1 MKILVIDTTSNALDL
16 CMRWQLSGHDVRWFD
31 RNRDDGMPRR
41 AGEGIVEKIRNFD
54 DLRKKW
60 IGWADMIYVPDNTYY
75 IDMLE
80 PYRKLGYP
88 IFGCNLAARDLELDR
103 EAGQKSMA
111 DAGMN
116 IIEGKTFHDYDSAI
130 AYVKKMGIAMVSK
143 PSGDA
148 SKALSYVS
156 NNAADLVFMLSRWG
170 KNEKYRSEAK
180 EHGFII
186 QEKKTGIEMAVG
198 GWFGSGGW
206 SRHFVENWEYK
217 KLMNG
222 DLSVNTGEMGSLAR
236 YVKSS
241 KLATQV
247 LLPITP
253 LLEKIGYVG
262 YVDNNCIIDDK
273 GQPWPLEWTM
283 RDGWPMR
290 HNLNAL
296 HEGDQAQWMLDL
308 INGKDTLKVKEGV
321 VSISVVMAIPDF
333 PYSKLTNREVSGIPI
348 YNATDMEHIH
358 LSEVM
363 LSENVPTQVGDKVV
377 NLPGYVSSGDY
388 LLVATGIGETIS
400 GARRSAYSA
409 IKKVKVP
416 NSPFYRTDIGA
427 GRMVKQLPQ
436 LHKMGYAK
444 GLVM

>member
-1 MKILVIDTTSNALDL
+1 
-16 CMRWQLSGHDVRWFD
+16 MRWQLSGHEVKWFD
-31 RNRDDGMPRR
+31 RKREDGTPRR
-41 AGEGIVEKIRNFD
+41 AGEGIVDKIKNFD

-60 IGWADMIYVPDNTYY
+60 IGWADMIYIPDNVAY

-88 IFGCNLAARDLELDR
+88 IFGPGIEATKLELDR
-103 EAGQKSMA
+103 EAGQKSMQ

-130 AYVKKMGIAMVSK
+130 SYVKKMGCAMVSK

-156 NNAADLVFMLSRWG
+156 HNAADLVFMLNRW
-170 KNEKYRSEAK
+170 KSVPKYREEAK

-186 QEKKTGIEMAVG
+186 QERKVGVEMAVG
-198 GWFGSGGW
+198 GWFGPGGW
-206 SRHFVENWEYK
+206 SQYFVENWENK

-222 DLSVNTGEMGSLAR
+222 DLGVATGEMGTTVR
-236 YVKSS
+236 YVKKS

-253 LLEKIGYVG
+253 LLESINYCG
-262 YVDNNCIIDDK
+262 YVDNNCIIDEK
-273 GQPWPLEWTM
+273 GNPWPLEWTM
-283 RDGWPMR
+283 RDGWPLR
-290 HNLNAL
+290 HNLTSL
-296 HEGDQAQWMLDL
+296 HVGDEAAWMLDL
-308 INGKDTLKVKEGV
+308 LNGRDTLKVKENT
-321 VSISVVMAIPDF
+321 VSISIVMAIPDF
-333 PYSKLTNREVSGIPI
+333 PYSKLTNKEVSGIPI
-348 YNATDMEHIH
+348 YYATDMEHIH

-363 LSENVPTQVGDKVV
+363 LSDNVPTQVGDKVID
-377 NLPGYVSSGDY
+377 LPGYVSSGDY
-388 LLVATGIGETIS
+388 LLICTGTGETIS

-409 IKKVKVP
+409 IKKLKVP

-427 GRMVKQLPQ
+427 GRMIKQLPI
-436 LHKMGYAK
+436 LHKLGYAK